1 MTIFITQVYI
11 TDTKREAKQIHL
23 LIYSDSVIKA
33 FLLLFLRKSR
43 RAQTKSSFENWVKFH
58 SHHKKVTVKSLSA

>member
-1 MTIFITQVYI
+1 MQVYI

-23 LIYSDSVIKA
+23 LIYSDPVIKA

-43 RAQTKSSFENWVKFH
+43 WAQTKSSFEN
-58 SHHKKVTVKSLSA
+58 